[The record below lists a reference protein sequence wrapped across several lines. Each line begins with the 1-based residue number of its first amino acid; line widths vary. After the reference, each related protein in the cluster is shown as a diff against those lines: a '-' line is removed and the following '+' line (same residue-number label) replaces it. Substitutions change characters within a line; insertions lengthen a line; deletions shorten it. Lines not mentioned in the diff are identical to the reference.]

1 MKHPEPR
8 LLSAY
13 LDGDL
18 SPFQL
23 REVEDHLSGCPGCR
37 ILYREL
43 RDVQEKARKLP
54 DRFPDRDLWPEIAQA
69 IEDGQSPEAEVI
81 ELHPWMH
88 REPEMKKSGGF
99 KISYLQAAAAAAA
112 LALFSGATG
121 ALMTG
126 SADFPGP
133 VPIPASNPWV
143 EMAGQV
149 TPELDATAREVAR
162 LEEVLNQHRDELD
175 PVTVRILK
183 KNLGVIDQAIR
194 ESAQALQADPGNL
207 FLESHLAR
215 AVETKASY
223 LREATAFV
231 APMS

>member
-1 MKHPEPR
+1 MKHPEPQ
-8 LLSAY
+8 LLSGL

-43 RDVQEKARKLP
+43 KEVQERARKLP
-54 DRFPDRDLWPEIAQA
+54 DRIPDRDLWPEIAQA
-69 IEDGQSPEAEVI
+69 IGSGQSAEAEVI

-88 REPEMKKSGGF
+88 NEPGRKRSGGF
-99 KISYLQAAAAAAA
+99 KISYLHAAAAA
-112 LALFSGATG
+112 LALALFSGGTG
-121 ALMTG
+121 ALLTG
-126 SADFPGP
+126 YGDHSGS
-133 VPIPASNPWV
+133 VQIPALNPWM
-143 EMAGQV
+143 EMVSQV
-149 TPELDATAREVAR
+149 TPELDSNTREVAR
-162 LEEVLNQHRDELD
+162 LEELLGQHRDELD
-175 PVTVRILK
+175 PVTVRILE
-183 KNLGVIDQAIR
+183 KNLGIIDQAIR
-194 ESAQALQADPGNL
+194 ESVQALQGDPGNL
-207 FLESHLAR
+207 FLETHLAR